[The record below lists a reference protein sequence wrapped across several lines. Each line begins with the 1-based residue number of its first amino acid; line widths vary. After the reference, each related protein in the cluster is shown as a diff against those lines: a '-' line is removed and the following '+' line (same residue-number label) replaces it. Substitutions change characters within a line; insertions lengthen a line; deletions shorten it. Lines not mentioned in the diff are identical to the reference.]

1 MGLCAHSHAKTATQ
15 KMAELKM
22 VVLKANIKSDH
33 TKSDHIKS
41 SNNKNNHVK
50 RVTSH
55 KSQINET
62 TINLAYGTV
71 LSI

>member
-1 MGLCAHSHAKTATQ
+1 MGLSAHGRVKTATQ

-22 VVLKANIKSDH
+22 VVLKVNIKSDYIE
-33 TKSDHIKS
+33 SEYIKS
-41 SNNKNNHVK
+41 SNNKNNYVK

>member
-1 MGLCAHSHAKTATQ
+1 MGLCAHGRVKTETQ

-33 TKSDHIKS
+33 IESDQIKS
-41 SNNKNNHVK
+41 SNNKNNHIK
-50 RVTSH
+50 CVTSH

-71 LSI
+71 LSV

>member
-1 MGLCAHSHAKTATQ
+1 MGLCAHGRVKTATQ

-22 VVLKANIKSDH
+22 VVLKVN
-33 TKSDHIKS
+33 IKS